1 MELSRRKELILA
13 AIVEFYIATGEPSG
27 SKLIVTALPFSV
39 SSATV
44 RNEMAELSEL
54 GYLEQPHTS
63 AGRIPS
69 DRGLRYYAD
78 RLMHSYTPSPTE
90 SFRVL
95 SALDRSEGDARRILT
110 NACDVLAELTGAAA
124 VAATPAALGA
134 VVRGV
139 QVMPMGGRSVLVAVS
154 TSAGVL
160 KSRVAKLE
168 KQADYALLEL
178 FYNVSAANFT
188 GQPCAAMTRAR
199 LQSLTA
205 SLGSRAL
212 DVAPLL
218 VSLSEA
224 AAESGEPDVI
234 FRGYDRL
241 LNSPL
246 RAQAPQIIEL
256 FSRREGLA
264 ALPDAPEPDAIG
276 IRIGRENAQPFL
288 RDAALIAGRYRAGGA
303 RGTIGVI
310 GPMRIDY
317 AHATELVRHVA
328 AAVGEL
334 ISENLTTDE
343 NNT

>member
-1 MELSRRKELILA
+1 MELSKRKELILA

-27 SKLIVTALPFSV
+27 SKLIVTALPFAV

-44 RNEMAELSEL
+44 RNEMAELSEM

-69 DRGLRYYAD
+69 DKGLRYYTD
-78 RLMHSYTPSPTE
+78 RLMRSYTPSPSE
-90 SFRVL
+90 IFRVL

-110 NACDVLAELTGAAA
+110 GACDVLAELTGTAA
-124 VAATPAALGA
+124 VAATPAAGSA
-134 VVRGV
+134 VIRGV
-139 QVMPMGGRSVLVAVS
+139 QVMPVGGRSVLVAVS

-168 KQADYALLEL
+168 KQADYELLEL
-178 FYNVSAANFT
+178 FYNVAAANFT
-188 GQPCAAMTRAR
+188 GQPCADMTRAR

-234 FRGYDRL
+234 FRGYDNL
-241 LNSPL
+241 LSSPL
-246 RAQAPQIIEL
+246 RAEAPQIIDL
-256 FSRREGLA
+256 FSRREGLSV
-264 ALPDAPEPDAIG
+264 LPDVQEPDKISMK
-276 IRIGRENAQPFL
+276 IGRENETPFL
-288 RDAALIAGRYRAGGA
+288 QGASLIAAGYRAGSGRGA
-303 RGTIGVI
+303 IGVI
-310 GPMRIDY
+310 GPTRIDY
-317 AHATELVRHVA
+317 AHAAELVRHVS

-334 ISENLTTDE
+334 ISENLTTE
-343 NNT
+343 EK